1 MDDVWER
8 IEATVELLRATGADG
23 RVPSSFYTDMAT
35 ALMRHARRAGLQSAD
50 AEDVAA
56 ELLQKIILKLH
67 QFENRGRGSFRA
79 WCLQLAVNFLK
90 NWYRD
95 LPKERTVDESV
106 WVATPSESAP
116 LESAPSSLC
125 QKVWAAYSELSE
137 EEQKIVKWRV
147 IDGLQFAEIGKRLG
161 IPTDTARQ
169 KFHRA
174 KKKLESAGEGD

>member
-67 QFENRGRGSFRA
+67 QFEHRGRGMGI
-79 WCLQLAVNFLK
+79 WTTCLFFGQFSSPWLVARLEHVTGTVQGAFVVAGLAGIV
-90 NWYRD
+90 
-95 LPKERTVDESV
+95 
-106 WVATPSESAP
+106 VAGLAFYSNLVRRHAP
-116 LESAPSSLC
+116 RPAPS
-125 QKVWAAYSELSE
+125 A
-137 EEQKIVKWRV
+137 
-147 IDGLQFAEIGKRLG
+147 
-161 IPTDTARQ
+161 
-169 KFHRA
+169 
-174 KKKLESAGEGD
+174 